1 MAMKSSTKDKIR
13 KLLAQSADRSV
24 GPAEAELFR
33 AKAFELMA
41 REGLEE
47 CDIGEADTGSE
58 VGMFVVEMRMAYGH
72 EYGSSFGRVAS
83 ALHCSYT
90 YGKFD
95 RRAVIFGR
103 RKHLDRLEFL
113 WPLLTQMCTT
123 HMLAMRGYDSA
134 STRRKRMSFLYS
146 FMTSVASRL
155 HETEY
160 SVAAERERERA
171 AGEGTASTSLAFTT
185 DRDAADAAR
194 DKWLVDNGYIL
205 ADRRRSRALVDRSA
219 SAAGARAGS
228 IVDIGNSRLDGG
240 PRQLSA

>member
-24 GPAEAELFR
+24 GDAEAELFR

-47 CDIGEADTGSE
+47 ADIGEEDTGSE
-58 VGMFVVEMRMAYGH
+58 VGMFRVDMRMTYGH
-72 EYGSSFGRVAS
+72 EYGTAFSRVAA

-95 RRAVIFGR
+95 RAAVIFGR

-113 WPLLTQMCTT
+113 WPLLVQICTT

-134 STRRKRMSFLYS
+134 STRRKRMSFLYA
-146 FMTSVASRL
+146 FMTSVATRL
-155 HETEY
+155 NETEY

-171 AGEGTASTSLAFTT
+171 AGDGTSSALAFTS
-185 DRDAADAAR
+185 DRDAADVAR
-194 DKWLVDNGYIL
+194 DQWLIDNGYIL
-205 ADRRRSRALVDRSA
+205 AARRRSRARVDHGA
-219 SAAGARAGS
+219 SAAGMRAGRV
-228 IVDIGNSRLDGG
+228 VDIGNSRLDGG

>member
-13 KLLAQSADRSV
+13 KLLAQSTDRSV
-24 GPAEAELFR
+24 TPAEAEAFR
-33 AKAFELMA
+33 AKVFELMA
-41 REGLEE
+41 HEGLEE
-47 CDIGEADTGSE
+47 SDIGEADTGSE
-58 VGMFVVEMRMAYGH
+58 VGMFVVDMRMTYGH
-72 EYGSSFGRVAS
+72 EYGSAFGRVAS

-134 STRRKRMSFLYS
+134 STRRKRMSFLYA
-146 FMTSVASRL
+146 FMTSVAGRL

-160 SVAAERERERA
+160 SAAAERERERA
-171 AGEGTASTSLAFTT
+171 AGSAASSTSLAFTSE
-185 DRDAADAAR
+185 RDAADVAR

-205 ADRRRSRALVDRSA
+205 AGRRRSRALLDRGA
-219 SAAGARAGS
+219 SAQGAQAGS

>member
-24 GPAEAELFR
+24 GDAEAELFR

-47 CDIGEADTGSE
+47 ADIGEEDTGSE
-58 VGMFVVEMRMAYGH
+58 VGMFRVDMRMTYGH
-72 EYGSSFGRVAS
+72 EYGTAFSRVAA

-95 RRAVIFGR
+95 RVAVIFGR

-113 WPLLTQMCTT
+113 WPRLVQICTT

-134 STRRKRMSFLYS
+134 STRRKRMSFLYA
-146 FMTSVASRL
+146 FMTSVATRL
-155 HETEY
+155 NETEY

-171 AGEGTASTSLAFTT
+171 AGDRTSTALAFTS
-185 DRDAADAAR
+185 DRDAADVAR
-194 DKWLVDNGYIL
+194 DQWLLDNGYIL
-205 ADRRRSRALVDRSA
+205 AARRRSRARLDHGA
-219 SAAGARAGS
+219 SAAGMRAGS
-228 IVDIGNSRLDGG
+228 VVDIGNPRLVGG